1 MLCNGSH
8 QRYSCTALSLLF
20 CICTLPPFFRP
31 QLSRRFPPQY
41 FDAAE
46 MESPSVSSLEL
57 ELSPRR
63 SGQPPVPFCGEP
75 VFNHE
80 DVSDI
85 NGTTD
90 RGSSPFASVQ
100 NSPRK
105 SQAQAQAQAQAQ
117 SQVQA
122 QAEGEGKMA
131 EVMAEVAG
139 LGLSIC
145 GDALAKAKVEGAAT
159 GASPADEADAATALA
174 LRRHEIF
181 EEHRVEAGRF
191 NADAAAILADPQLMV
206 RLPDGEPQDDL
217 CCFLLLEN
225 HGPP

>member
-1 MLCNGSH
+1 
-8 QRYSCTALSLLF
+8 
-20 CICTLPPFFRP
+20 
-31 QLSRRFPPQY
+31 
-41 FDAAE
+41 

-105 SQAQAQAQAQAQ
+105 SQAQAQSQAQAET
-117 SQVQA
+117 
-122 QAEGEGKMA
+122 EGEGKMA

-145 GDALAKAKVEGAAT
+145 GDALAKAKVEGAPT
-159 GASPADEADAATALA
+159 GATPTDEADAATALA

-206 RLPDGEPQDDL
+206 RLPDGKSQTIY
-217 CCFLLLEN
+217 LLLLVGD
-225 HGPP
+225 HIVHLDHVLTSLQVGSTRRVWRCPSSSHD